1 MKSDITVNV
10 VVIIKVIPAY
20 INTCSKDDVM
30 MNKKEMASCKK
41 NEFIGMLFLLV
52 TFKKEMNL

>member
-20 INTCSKDDVM
+20 IKTSSKDDVV
-30 MNKKEMASCKK
+30 MNKKDMASCKK
-41 NEFIGMLFLLV
+41 NAFIGMLFLLV
-52 TFKKEMNL
+52 TFKKE